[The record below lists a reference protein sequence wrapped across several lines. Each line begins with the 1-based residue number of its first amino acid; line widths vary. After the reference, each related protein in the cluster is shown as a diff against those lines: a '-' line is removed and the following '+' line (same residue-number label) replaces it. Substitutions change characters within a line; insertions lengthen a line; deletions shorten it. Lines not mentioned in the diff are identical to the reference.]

1 MTQSDWLSVI
11 QLEGARLQ
19 VELLGA
25 DLEIFLPVE
34 TEGAGVVHRVPAT
47 IIHTSATCK
56 PVLQIRIGIRMC
68 FGPPGSGFV
77 SQRYG
82 SRSGS
87 GSRFFSHQSKIVS
100 KTLIPTV
107 L

>member
-1 MTQSDWLSVI
+1 MTQSDWPSVI

-47 IIHTSATCK
+47 IIHTSAACQ
-56 PVLQIRIGIRMC
+56 PVLRIVTDQDPYVFWAYLIRIR
-68 FGPPGSGFV
+68 
-77 SQRYG
+77 
-82 SRSGS
+82 
-87 GSRFFSHQSKIVS
+87 
-100 KTLIPTV
+100 
-107 L
+107 

>member
-1 MTQSDWLSVI
+1 MTQSDWPSVI

-47 IIHTSATCK
+47 RIHVNQCC
-56 PVLQIRIGIRMC
+56 R
-68 FGPPGSGFV
+68 
-77 SQRYG
+77 

-87 GSRFFSHQSKIVS
+87 VW
-100 KTLIPTV
+100 V
-107 L
+107 LGLLDPDPLVRGTDPDPSIIERK

>member
-11 QLEGARLQ
+11 ELEGARFQ

-47 IIHTSATCK
+47 INSY
-56 PVLQIRIGIRMC
+56 L
-68 FGPPGSGFV
+68 
-77 SQRYG
+77 
-82 SRSGS
+82 
-87 GSRFFSHQSKIVS
+87 
-100 KTLIPTV
+100 
-107 L
+107 